1 MKPLLLST
9 LLALA
14 SNGAFA
20 ATEADWMNVDTDG
33 DGKVSLQDMQRV
45 YWDTTPDV
53 FKDYDANRNGTLDKQ
68 EFLSSMPADE
78 LNGIINVRPRP

>member
-1 MKPLLLST
+1 MGPLLLST
-9 LLALA
+9 MIAPAA
-14 SNGAFA
+14 SGAFA
-20 ATEADWMNVDTDG
+20 ATAADWMKVDTDG

-53 FKDYDANRNGTLDKQ
+53 FKDYDANRNGTLEKQ

-78 LNGIINVRPRP
+78 LNGIINILPRR